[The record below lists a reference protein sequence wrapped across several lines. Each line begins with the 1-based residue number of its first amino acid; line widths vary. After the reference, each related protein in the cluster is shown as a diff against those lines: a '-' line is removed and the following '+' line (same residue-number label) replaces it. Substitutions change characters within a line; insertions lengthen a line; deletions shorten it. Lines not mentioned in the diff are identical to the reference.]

1 MDDYGDDE
9 YYDGSDDADLGDML
23 TLPRQREERENDGV
37 SISSDDVGS
46 DVISLSDDDRKSSV
60 VDTLLEDFEKFRKMN
75 KEKEKFKVIL
85 AHLFTWIMIIYDN
98 LCRNAVWQLLSR
110 YLRQVVAWFSLVA
123 NCIIRNRR

>member
-85 AHLFTWIMIIYDN
+85 AHLFT
-98 LCRNAVWQLLSR
+98 
-110 YLRQVVAWFSLVA
+110 
-123 NCIIRNRR
+123 